1 MNKKHRWFDFRLM
14 ILVIVALSGCTGS
27 FGQPVITPTAVLPTA
42 MPPTATATSTPIP
55 TPFPT
60 ATPTPEVL
68 KITYDVTYAGP
79 DGDYELTGRLFFYNN
94 RAVTMLPDSD
104 MVENVFHL
112 ERMEWE
118 NAETMN
124 IMQFSR
130 CERLVQIE
138 ASRTRNAISSEA
150 DSPAK
155 EFVTALLNPEFE
167 VEQEGSTVTLLNDFL
182 NYRVETTSG
191 LPADQLEQFYAY
203 SRMNACNKAITG
215 ASISPYSE
223 YAFLEELQSRDLFP
237 EMVELQIKF
246 EETTIVSTSS
256 YTVGYATTGEEMLVK
271 GAIHY

>member
-42 MPPTATATSTPIP
+42 MPPTATATSTAIP

-124 IMQFSR
+124 IMQFSW

-155 EFVTALLNPEFE
+155 ELVTALLNPELK
-167 VEQEGSTVTLLNDFL
+167 VEQKSSTVTLL
-182 NYRVETTSG
+182 
-191 LPADQLEQFYAY
+191 
-203 SRMNACNKAITG
+203 
-215 ASISPYSE
+215 
-223 YAFLEELQSRDLFP
+223 
-237 EMVELQIKF
+237 
-246 EETTIVSTSS
+246 
-256 YTVGYATTGEEMLVK
+256 
-271 GAIHY
+271 